1 MAFGDKSVIEFIDI
15 GDVEDFVYSQLLEN
29 SYYITWLMMWLK
41 MYDEKSNKFVMLS
54 GGLWSNFKVIENKL
68 VKFRLV

>member
-1 MAFGDKSVIEFIDI
+1 MAFSATSVIELMDIDE
-15 GDVEDFVYSQLLEN
+15 VEDFIFNQLLEN
-29 SYYITWLMMWLK
+29 NYYFTWLMMWLK
-41 MYDEKSNKFVMLS
+41 MYDEKSTKFVMLS

>member
-1 MAFGDKSVIEFIDI
+1 MAFGATSVIELMDIDE
-15 GDVEDFVYSQLLEN
+15 VEDFIFNQLLEN
-29 SYYITWLMMWLK
+29 NYYFTWLMMWLK

-54 GGLWSNFKVIENKL
+54 GGLWSNFKVIKNKL

>member
-1 MAFGDKSVIEFIDI
+1 MAFGDNSVIELIDI

-41 MYDEKSNKFVMLS
+41 MYDEKNNKFIILS
-54 GGLWSNFKVIENKL
+54 NGIWSNFKVNEKNL
-68 VKFRLV
+68 D